1 MAETRSASPGL
12 ILEGMKKQSIGVRL
26 GVVFSFL
33 VAVLI
38 GVGWLGLSRMAQ
50 IDADMEKV
58 VNRRW
63 DKLQLSSEALNYST
77 LNNRITME
85 IFLLK
90 DRGEI
95 ESLLA
100 RRAENSERINALIE
114 KLEGGIESDRERELL
129 AATKESRTPYVESY
143 KQALGLLVNEKKYE
157 EARATMVGQTLPLLV
172 DHHRAWNALAQFEG
186 GQMNEVVE
194 ESYARGAAARR
205 EGRNPRTPAGR
216 GGARGE

>member
-1 MAETRSASPGL
+1 GAVEHKLVIMRN
-12 ILEGMKKQSIGVRL
+12 QSIGVRL

-33 VAVLI
+33 IVVLV

-114 KLEGGIESDRERELL
+114 KLEGGIESDRER
-129 AATKESRTPYVESY
+129 
-143 KQALGLLVNEKKYE
+143 
-157 EARATMVGQTLPLLV
+157 
-172 DHHRAWNALAQFEG
+172 
-186 GQMNEVVE
+186 
-194 ESYARGAAARR
+194 
-205 EGRNPRTPAGR
+205 
-216 GGARGE
+216 